1 VSRPAIEG
9 SAPLRWCA
17 AAGLGLYRSAV
28 LVALFG
34 PVFVLWDAVAFFG
47 TEFAL
52 SWSSQLNAPLIVR
65 VLADAGEVVMGL
77 IWTAA
82 IVWLTVR
89 LAGPRLSRKTRSLAL
104 DWLDRRIEVTYRQPP
119 PVTQMVTGFW
129 WNGFEYHRTE
139 KEARDDAR
147 GQQLIRDPQLYWD
160 GLGIGI
166 FTLTVLPWAALP
178 LLGLAAGIYLTLQPG
193 LAAWGAVSV
202 VAGLAIAP
210 FAWRCFG
217 PVAAIFFGPAPRSRI
232 KELTEIQADVTKAQ
246 AVELERIER
255 GLHDGA
261 QARIVALGLSV
272 GAAEHLLDTD
282 PEAAR
287 AILVAARESS
297 AAALAELRAL
307 VRGINP
313 PVLAERGLV
322 DAVRAL
328 ALDAPVPVV
337 VAAAVPSRPERPVE
351 SAVYFAVSE
360 LLVNVAKHAHA
371 TQVGI
376 DLGYDGKMLTATV
389 TDNGVG
395 GAASSSAASSGT
407 PGAGD
412 GSGLRGIERRLAAF
426 GGRLEIN
433 SPAGG
438 PTRIIVA
445 VPCVLLSPRICSC
458 SGTALS
464 VWPRRT
470 GTRWWRQWEPGRPP
484 WTHCSPPARTS
495 RSWMCGCRRRS
506 PTRACRRRWPR
517 GGRYPAC
524 RCSSCRRTSSSCT
537 PASYSP
543 TAAAASATSSRTA
556 CWTPDS
562 SWTR

>member
-1 VSRPAIEG
+1 VSQPAMTS
-9 SAPLRWCA
+9 SAPLRWGV

-28 LVALFG
+28 LVALTA
-34 PVFVLWDAVAFFG
+34 PVLAAWGAVAFFG

-52 SWSSQLNAPLIVR
+52 GWSSQLNAPLIVR

-82 IVWLTVR
+82 IVWITVR
-89 LAGPRLSRKTRSLAL
+89 LASTRLTQKLRSLAR
-104 DWLDRRIEVTYRQPP
+104 DWLGLRIGVSYRPPP
-119 PVTQMVTGFW
+119 PVIQMATGFW
-129 WNGFEYHRTE
+129 WNGYEYHRTE
-139 KEARDDAR
+139 KEAREDAR

-160 GLGIGI
+160 GLGIAI
-166 FTLTVLPWAALP
+166 ATVTVLPSAALP
-178 LLGLAAGIYLTLQPG
+178 LLGLAGGIYLTLQPG
-193 LAAWGAVSV
+193 PAAWGAVSI

-210 FAWRCFG
+210 FAWRVLG
-217 PVAAIFFGPAPRSRI
+217 PVAAYFLGPAPRSRI
-232 KELTEIQADVTKAQ
+232 KQLTEIQADVTKTQ

-261 QARIVALGLSV
+261 QARIVALGLSI

-287 AILVAARESS
+287 AILTSARESS

-337 VAAAVPSRPERPVE
+337 VAAALPSRPERPLE

-371 TQVGI
+371 TQAGI
-376 DLGYDGKMLTATV
+376 DLGYDGKTLTAAV

-395 GAASSSAASSGT
+395 GAGGAGGAASSGA
-407 PGAGD
+407 AGPEA
-412 GSGLRGIERRLAAF
+412 GSGLNGIERRLAAF
-426 GGRLEIN
+426 GGRLEID
-433 SPAGG
+433 SAAGG
-438 PTRIIVA
+438 PTRITVA
-445 VPCVLLSPRICSC
+445 VPCVLS
-458 SGTALS
+458 
-464 VWPRRT
+464 
-470 GTRWWRQWEPGRPP
+470 
-484 WTHCSPPARTS
+484 
-495 RSWMCGCRRRS
+495 
-506 PTRACRRRWPR
+506 
-517 GGRYPAC
+517 
-524 RCSSCRRTSSSCT
+524 
-537 PASYSP
+537 
-543 TAAAASATSSRTA
+543 
-556 CWTPDS
+556 
-562 SWTR
+562 